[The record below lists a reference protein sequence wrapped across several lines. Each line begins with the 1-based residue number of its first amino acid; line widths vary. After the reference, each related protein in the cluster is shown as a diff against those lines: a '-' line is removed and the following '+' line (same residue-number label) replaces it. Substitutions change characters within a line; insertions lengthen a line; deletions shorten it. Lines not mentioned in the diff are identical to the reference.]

1 MKIIVAAAADR
12 PAAHRRRRR
21 RADTTTGRSDTKY
34 QAPTGRSS
42 GGSRS
47 IPRGVHGTCWRVDS
61 PTTLARGLG
70 TREEPTARE
79 PHRPRPR
86 LTS

>member
-1 MKIIVAAAADR
+1 MRIIVAAAADR

-47 IPRGVHGTCWRVDS
+47 IPVVCTEHAGVWIHLRPWHGDLAPERSRQHGNHIALVRV
-61 PTTLARGLG
+61 
-70 TREEPTARE
+70 
-79 PHRPRPR
+79 
-86 LTS
+86 

>member
-42 GGSRS
+42 GGPGLSPWCARNMLACGFTYDPGTGTWH
-47 IPRGVHGTCWRVDS
+47 PRGADSTGTTS
-61 PTTLARGLG
+61 PSSAS
-70 TREEPTARE
+70 E
-79 PHRPRPR
+79 
-86 LTS
+86 